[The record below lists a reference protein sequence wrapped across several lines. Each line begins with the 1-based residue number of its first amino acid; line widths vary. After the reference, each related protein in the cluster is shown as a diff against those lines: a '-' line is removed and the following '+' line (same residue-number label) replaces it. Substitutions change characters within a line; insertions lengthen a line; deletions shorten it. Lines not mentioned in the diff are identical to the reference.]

1 MLKDTVKREPAPRS
15 GEFFEK
21 NGNAESDSIFTKSK
35 KTFNETFNEFF
46 NNRVG
51 TGHVAS

>member
-1 MLKDTVKREPAPRS
+1 MTNGGDGTVEIIQLRPRGLLYQEAARVFLFS
-15 GEFFEK
+15 G
-21 NGNAESDSIFTKSK
+21 

-51 TGHVAS
+51 GMYAAG